1 MFQESLGTERGK
13 ANQGQ
18 TLENYPCVGGWDKM
32 RNQWEG
38 VLGEEAED
46 LEKGKK
52 REAGEGRQRDDR
64 ISPEK
69 RS

>member
-1 MFQESLGTERGK
+1 M
-13 ANQGQ
+13 
-18 TLENYPCVGGWDKM
+18 GGWDKM